1 MILKTLLSMQSKDEL
16 RLPRVSGLPSDF
28 GKGLRPLDQKA
39 LTVLAMQVARPHY
52 GILSAQHRPSG

>member
-1 MILKTLLSMQSKDEL
+1 MQSKDEL